1 MDKELRQAHTL
12 NIFIMTKFFLLI
24 TLFLVIVSC
33 NKDANAQQA
42 QVIERVNHLSL
53 SNNPDSL
60 QLALEELDD
69 IGEKKSLSY
78 NLFTKKIDLLL
89 KLKKIDLAYSEMIKN
104 KDNYQEYDLH
114 LLQGQIE
121 KYYYENDKY
130 IETWEQ
136 GILVTDKV
144 LKKYGDSGSLM
155 NKLILVSLVTSKEEA
170 LSELKKY
177 STEHNIDSTDISFI
191 SHMIESFEEESD
203 LLYLK

>member
-1 MDKELRQAHTL
+1 MSKELRQAHTL

-42 QVIERVNHLSL
+42 QIIERINHLSL
-53 SNNPDSL
+53 SNNADSL
-60 QLALEELDD
+60 LLALSEIEKIEEKNSITYDLY
-69 IGEKKSLSY
+69 L
-78 NLFTKKIDLLL
+78 KKIDLLL
-89 KLKKIDLAYSEMIKN
+89 LLKKIDLAYSEMIEN
-104 KDNYQEYDLH
+104 KGNYEEYDLH

-121 KYYYENDKY
+121 KYHYKNDKY
-130 IETWEQ
+130 LETWKQ
-136 GILVTDKV
+136 GILLADKV
-144 LKKYGDSGSLM
+144 LKKYGDSNSLM

-177 STEHNIDSTDISFI
+177 STEHEIDSTDLSFVFHI
-191 SHMIESFEEESD
+191 IENFEEESN

>member
-42 QVIERVNHLSL
+42 QVIERINHLSL

-177 STEHNIDSTDISFI
+177 STEHDIDSTDISFI

-203 LLYLK
+203 LLYVK

>member
-42 QVIERVNHLSL
+42 QVIERINRLSL
-53 SNNPDSL
+53 SNNQDSL

-130 IETWEQ
+130 LETWKQ